1 MSFMLGS
8 RTHAEGERLNGCALS
23 YSITP
28 MGAMFDD
35 VSPDSVN
42 EGDGGIPRMSANRN
56 LYTTLRDAAGNE
68 RGANVNVSNELLTN
82 ANTDYIGTSRPQN
95 GTFDIGAY
103 EYLISVGGGGSTGN
117 LGKSSK
123 GLMGGL

>member
-1 MSFMLGS
+1 MTGSPSFTNAATGNFTLQSGS
-8 RTHAEGERLNGCALS
+8 SC
-23 YSITP
+23 
-28 MGAMFDD
+28 
-35 VSPDSVN
+35 
-42 EGDGGIPRMSANRN
+42 
-56 LYTTLRDAAGNE
+56 RDAGLNLSAT
-68 RGANVNVSNELLTN
+68 LT
-82 ANTDYIGTSRPQN
+82 TDYIGTSRPQN